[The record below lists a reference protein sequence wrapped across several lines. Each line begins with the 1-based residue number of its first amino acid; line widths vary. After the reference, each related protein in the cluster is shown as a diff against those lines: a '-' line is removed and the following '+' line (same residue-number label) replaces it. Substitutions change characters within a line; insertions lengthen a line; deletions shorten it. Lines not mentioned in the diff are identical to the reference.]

1 VALAC
6 ESDATTVAQHVLETA
21 EERTAEVVEEMLIYL
36 FFLGKRGTGNYSH
49 MFAGTSC
56 EIFIIYFS
64 SNRQRAGGIHARHD
78 MTWIYQHADEIIMS

>member
-36 FFLGKRGTGNYSH
+36 FFSRKKRH
-49 MFAGTSC
+49 R
-56 EIFIIYFS
+56 ELQPFIIYLSYIFL
-64 SNRQRAGGIHARHD
+64 RIVKGLEGFMLD
-78 MTWIYQHADEIIMS
+78 MT

>member
-36 FFLGKRGTGNYSH
+36 FFFSEKEAPGTTAVYH
-49 MFAGTSC
+49 
-56 EIFIIYFS
+56 IFIIYFS

-78 MTWIYQHADEIIMS
+78 MTWIYQHADEIIMSVE